1 LRHAQLSH
9 YQKFSMH
16 RNNKKT
22 DQPPLRAVM
31 HTQPEPSLSPGTVAQ
46 FQLNESPGRNGQIAV
61 VLSDGFSLLD
71 VGLVAAV
78 CQQANLAKQ
87 AERPAGIWSSVVL
100 LSARGGYVKDSS
112 SVGMGTDPID
122 EHLSRR
128 FDCVF
133 IMLGTESDI
142 ALTDSSMIGPLRKL
156 LSNASIVEWND
167 QASRLVEAT
176 GYRRHTSFGIS
187 DSGGQYQRHSIGA
200 LESTRFARRDVSSAL
215 AAALSLIPENL
226 SIEITRRI
234 TRHVTSSKLDFLN
247 LETGASDE
255 IDATHRVQKAGQ
267 WLRENCKRSISI
279 AQAAEVAG
287 MSERNFLRRFKVE
300 TGVTPSEYL
309 LNARFEITCHLLK
322 KTTLPVDKIARRC
335 GLGSEGRL
343 SRVFRRRM
351 SLTPSEYR
359 AAHRGQVES

>member
-1 LRHAQLSH
+1 MRMQ
-9 YQKFSMH
+9 
-16 RNNKKT
+16 T
-22 DQPPLRAVM
+22 
-31 HTQPEPSLSPGTVAQ
+31 EPSHFRGTMAQ
-46 FQLNESPGRNGQIAV
+46 IRLNESPSRNGQIAI

-71 VGLVAAV
+71 VGLVAEV
-78 CQQANLAKQ
+78 FQQANLAKQ
-87 AERPAGIWSSVVL
+87 AERPVGTGASVVL

-112 SVGMGTDPID
+112 SVGIRTDAID
-122 EHLSRR
+122 EHSGRH
-128 FDCVF
+128 FDGVF
-133 IMLGTESDI
+133 IMVGSEGNV
-142 ALTDSSMIGPLRKL
+142 ALTDSSIIGPLRKL

-176 GYRRHTSFGIS
+176 GYRRHSSFGVS
-187 DSGGQYQRHSIGA
+187 DSGFEYQRHSSEAHG
-200 LESTRFARRDVSSAL
+200 STQFARRDVSGPL
-215 AAALSLIPENL
+215 AAALSLIPGNL
-226 SIEITRRI
+226 SIEIARRI
-234 TRHVTSSKLDFLN
+234 TRHVTSPNLDFPGV
-247 LETGASDE
+247 EMDASDE

-309 LNARFEITCHLLK
+309 LNARFEITCHLLR

-335 GLGSEGRL
+335 GLGSGERL
-343 SRVFRRRM
+343 SRVFRRRL

-359 AAHRGQVES
+359 AANSA